1 MAAPG
6 RVGVIADDT
15 LQGHLLAGAIKG
27 QGYQVVVNTDPEHLE
42 DRWLAAD
49 ALDLWVVDLSRED
62 RWQRFLDGLLENAA
76 APLLFCDGQA
86 PARTADHYPRWE
98 RRLMTKLVGYIGAP
112 GLEENLAAVPR
123 TPLATPIP
131 EPREFRAL
139 GGDTTAQRVWVLG
152 ASLGGPAAVKQ
163 FLDCLPEHL
172 PVAFVL
178 AQHIDGG
185 FLDTLCQVLRR
196 DSPFTC
202 QVAGDG
208 DRLGH
213 GRVLVAPVSQ
223 SLVFDTDG
231 VTRLTG
237 EPWEGPYA
245 PCIDQ
250 VMSNLATGFGHCD
263 GAIVFSG
270 MGNDG
275 AIAAPRLAARGAAIW
290 AQTADSCAVSSQ
302 PDSVRETGCVGYSG
316 TPEQLARQLVDRV
329 RREVAD
335 TAVVSGEPRIS

>member
-42 DRWLAAD
+42 ARWLAAD
-49 ALDLWVVDLSRED
+49 A
-62 RWQRFLDGLLENAA
+62 
-76 APLLFCDGQA
+76 PP

-112 GLEENLAAVPR
+112 ALEENLAAVPQA
-123 TPLATPIP
+123 PLAAPIP
-131 EPREFRAL
+131 EPREFRTLA
-139 GGDTTAQRVWVLG
+139 GGTLAQRVWVLG

-196 DSPFTC
+196 DSPFHC

-213 GRVLVAPVSQ
+213 GRVLVAPANP
-223 SLVFDTDG
+223 G
-231 VTRLTG
+231 KAPTRPAST
-237 EPWEGPYA
+237 
-245 PCIDQ
+245 
-250 VMSNLATGFGHCD
+250 
-263 GAIVFSG
+263 
-270 MGNDG
+270 
-275 AIAAPRLAARGAAIW
+275 R
-290 AQTADSCAVSSQ
+290 
-302 PDSVRETGCVGYSG
+302 
-316 TPEQLARQLVDRV
+316 
-329 RREVAD
+329 
-335 TAVVSGEPRIS
+335 

>member
-15 LQGHLLAGAIKG
+15 LQGHLLAGAIRG
-27 QGYQVVVNTDPEHLE
+27 QGYQLVVNTDPEHLE
-42 DRWLAAD
+42 DRWLEPD
-49 ALDLWVVDLSRED
+49 AVDLWVVDLSRED
-62 RWQRFLDGLLENAA
+62 RWQRFLDRLLENAT

-112 GLEENLAAVPR
+112 GLRENLAAVPE
-123 TPLATPIP
+123 TPIGAPIP
-131 EPREFRAL
+131 EPREFRTLTDGPVAE
-139 GGDTTAQRVWVLG
+139 RVWVLG

-178 AQHIDGG
+178 AQHIDDG
-185 FLDTLCQVLRR
+185 FLETLCQVLRR
-196 DSPFTC
+196 DSKLTC
-202 QVAGDG
+202 QVAAPG
-208 DRLGH
+208 DRLAH
-213 GRVLVAPVSQ
+213 GQVLVAPVAQ
-223 SLVFDTDG
+223 SLTFDTDG
-231 VTRLTG
+231 GAGLTG
-237 EPWEGPYA
+237 ERWEGPYA

-250 VMSNLATGFGHCD
+250 VLSNVARGFGHCD

-275 AIAAPRLAARGAAIW
+275 AIAAPRLAGDGTAIW
-290 AQTADSCAVSSQ
+290 AQSTESCAVSSQ

-316 TPEQLARQLVDRV
+316 TPEQLARQLVERV
-329 RREVAD
+329 RREVAGVALPD
-335 TAVVSGEPRIS
+335 FPVT

>member
-1 MAAPG
+1 
-6 RVGVIADDT
+6 
-15 LQGHLLAGAIKG
+15 
-27 QGYQVVVNTDPEHLE
+27 
-42 DRWLAAD
+42 
-49 ALDLWVVDLSRED
+49 VDLSRED

-112 GLEENLAAVPR
+112 GLEENLAAVPQ
-123 TPLATPIP
+123 TPLAAPIP

-139 GGDTTAQRVWVLG
+139 AGDTTAQRVWVLG

-196 DSPFTC
+196 DSPFHC

-213 GRVLVAPVSQ
+213 GRVLVAPVTQ

-231 VTRLTG
+231 VARLTG

-250 VMSNLATGFGHCD
+250 VMSSLAQGFGHCD
-263 GAIVFSG
+263 GAILFSG

-275 AIAAPRLAARGAAIW
+275 AIAAPRLAAQGAAIW
-290 AQTADSCAVSSQ
+290 AQSADSCAVSSQ

-329 RREVAD
+329 RREVAE
-335 TAVVSGEPRIS
+335 TARVSGEPRIS